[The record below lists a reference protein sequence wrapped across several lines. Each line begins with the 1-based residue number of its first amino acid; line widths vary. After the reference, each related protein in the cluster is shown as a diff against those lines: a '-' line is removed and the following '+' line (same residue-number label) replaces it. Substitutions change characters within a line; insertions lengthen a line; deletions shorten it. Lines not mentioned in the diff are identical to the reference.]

1 MAFTNR
7 CIFYASRSETE
18 SRSAADLFGQARPL
32 EEEVVVEEELEPG
45 VVVVE
50 EEEQRSRGAE
60 GGGTK
65 FRGCG
70 KKETEYGLFRGT
82 GPTDGQG
89 VSAARAS
96 QRMM

>member
-1 MAFTNR
+1 
-7 CIFYASRSETE
+7 
-18 SRSAADLFGQARPL
+18 LFGQARAL
-32 EEEVVVEEELEPG
+32 EE

-50 EEEQRSRGAE
+50 EEEPEPGGGGGRRRSRGAEAE

-70 KKETEYGLFRGT
+70 KKETEYGLLGGT

-89 VSAARAS
+89 SQAAPLAEDDDA
-96 QRMM
+96 Q